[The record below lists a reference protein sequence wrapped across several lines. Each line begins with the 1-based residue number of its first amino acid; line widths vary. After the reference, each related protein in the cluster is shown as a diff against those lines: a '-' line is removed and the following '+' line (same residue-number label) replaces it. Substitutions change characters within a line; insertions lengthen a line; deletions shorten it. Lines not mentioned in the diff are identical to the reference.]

1 MCGASFGAAIAR
13 VVPQV
18 IDCTVPVTNGGGQ
31 GRIRVALCVKSPPM
45 QTSRG
50 TDTTQ
55 RWRRPVEVGFWVVLL
70 TLNVIF
76 NSIDDRIDHFGRI
89 APWEPWVWETTS
101 ALVMLALLPAVIAA
115 ERRWPIRLDTWT
127 RYLPLHLIFSVLFSL
142 IHVLGMTALRRLA
155 YAAIAGWPYRF
166 GAWWI
171 NFGYEYLKDVRSY
184 FLIIGV
190 LMLYRLWRL
199 RQQGEAKLLTAPDEG
214 PPVEPI
220 ERPERFL
227 VRKLGKEFLINAS
240 EIEWLQASGNYVNL
254 HVRGRD
260 YPMRSTMA
268 GIETRLDAARFI
280 RVHRGYFVNLDYLTE
295 IEPLETGDALLR
307 LRDGT
312 TIPCSR
318 RYRAALR
325 ERYGQAVAVE

>member
-1 MCGASFGAAIAR
+1 
-13 VVPQV
+13 
-18 IDCTVPVTNGGGQ
+18 
-31 GRIRVALCVKSPPM
+31 M

-50 TDTTQ
+50 FDTFQ
-55 RWRRPVEVGFWVVLL
+55 RWRRPIEVGFWVALL
-70 TLNVIF
+70 SLNVIF
-76 NSIDDRIDHFGRI
+76 NSIDTRIDHAGRI
-89 APWEPWVWETTS
+89 APWEPWACETSS
-101 ALVMLALLPAVIAA
+101 ALVILALLPGVIFA
-115 ERRWPIRLDTWT
+115 ERRWPIRFDTW
-127 RYLPLHLIFSVLFSL
+127 RRNLPLHLLLSVLFSL
-142 IHVLGMTALRRLA
+142 IHVGGMIALRWLA

-190 LMLYRLWRL
+190 LMLYRLWLL
-199 RQQGEAKLLTAPDEG
+199 RQQGEARLLVEPEEG
-214 PPVEPI
+214 PPVEPVD
-220 ERPERFL
+220 RPDRFL

-240 EIEWLQASGNYVNL
+240 EIEWLQAAGNYVNL

-268 GIETRLDAARFI
+268 GIEARLDPARFL
-280 RVHRGYFVNLDYLTE
+280 RVHRGYFINLDYLVE
-295 IEPLETGDALLR
+295 IEPLETGDARLR

-312 TIPCSR
+312 TVPCSR

-325 ERYGQAVAVE
+325 ERYGQAAAVA